1 MKPEEFKQNVKDR
14 VRVFEDG
21 GIRLLKKGK
30 RGIIRAVELSI
41 IIPVG
46 CVGQVPLNERVR
58 ANGNAHRLQQH
69 HRADALAAV
78 HPAFR
83 LVDIGSRYDFFHQN
97 SFRGANGLCQKQ
109 PKCGIIA
116 TNR

>member
-21 GIRLLKKGK
+21 GIRLLKKKK
-30 RGIIRAVELSI
+30 RVDFIGIRAVELSI

-46 CVGQVPLNERVR
+46 RVGQVPLNERVR
-58 ANGNAHRLQQH
+58 VNGNAHRLQQH

-83 LVDIGSRYDFFHQN
+83 LVDIGSRYDFFFIKIPFEAQMA
-97 SFRGANGLCQKQ
+97 SVKSSRSVVS
-109 PKCGIIA
+109 
-116 TNR
+116 